1 MNMVELSLI
10 IGRSP
15 DLIVVIGDQLSKL
28 AYRGKKMEEGHSRL
42 KGRRDNPKQMYVVL
56 HSRHSW
62 LYTSAA
68 DTEENVTSELEFLIT
83 LGDVFH

>member
-1 MNMVELSLI
+1 
-10 IGRSP
+10 
-15 DLIVVIGDQLSKL
+15 
-28 AYRGKKMEEGHSRL
+28 MEEGHSRL

-83 LGDVFH
+83 LGDVFHRTDHHCCANHRLTRHTDAKLWQ